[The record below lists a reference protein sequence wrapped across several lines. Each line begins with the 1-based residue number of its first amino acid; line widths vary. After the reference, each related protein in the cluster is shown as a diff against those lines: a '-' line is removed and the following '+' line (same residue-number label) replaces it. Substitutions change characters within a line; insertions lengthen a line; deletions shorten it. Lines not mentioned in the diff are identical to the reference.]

1 MCALAFRGMFTL
13 GVRASCSR
21 RVPPQ
26 SSAVFAACGA
36 AVERPVGHT
45 VGMATFD
52 GADDLSR
59 LAGRIDKDAHELERR
74 LVPSW
79 LRSNHPENRLPV
91 AIAIGVA
98 VVLQLAIPDKYG
110 LQPRWVVPTLE
121 VVLLVVLTAI
131 NPIRLT
137 RSTRVGRYAS
147 YTAVAA
153 ITIDNAVS
161 AGLLDHDILSS
172 RASGDALGLLG
183 SGAAIYLTNIIAF
196 GVWYWELDRG
206 GPFARAEARRP
217 YPDFLFPQMSSPELA
232 PPNWRP
238 QFLDYLY
245 VSFTN
250 VMAFSPTDTMPLS
263 RWAKGL
269 MGLQSAIALSTVA
282 LVIARAVNVIK

>member
-1 MCALAFRGMFTL
+1 MLRIHALPI
-13 GVRASCSR
+13 RASRSW
-21 RVPPQ
+21 RVV
-26 SSAVFAACGA
+26 SFWMGVGCVFAARGA
-36 AVERPVGHT
+36 AVVGRGGQT
-45 VGMATFD
+45 VVMATFD

-59 LAGRIDKDAHELERR
+59 WVGRIDKDARELERR

-79 LRSNHPENRLPV
+79 LRSGHPEYRLPV

-121 VVLLVVLTAI
+121 LVLLVVLTVI

-153 ITIDNAVS
+153 ITIDNAIS

-172 RASGDALGLLG
+172 PASGDALGLLG

-206 GPFARAEARRP
+206 GPFARAEARHP
-217 YPDFLFPQMSSPELA
+217 
-232 PPNWRP
+232 
-238 QFLDYLY
+238 
-245 VSFTN
+245 
-250 VMAFSPTDTMPLS
+250 
-263 RWAKGL
+263 
-269 MGLQSAIALSTVA
+269 
-282 LVIARAVNVIK
+282 